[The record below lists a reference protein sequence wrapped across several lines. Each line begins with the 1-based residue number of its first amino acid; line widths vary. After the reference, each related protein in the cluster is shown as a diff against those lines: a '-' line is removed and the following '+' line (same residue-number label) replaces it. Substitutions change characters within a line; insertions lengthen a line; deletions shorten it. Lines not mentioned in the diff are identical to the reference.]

1 MTYTSL
7 ALSVADHIAHVEL
20 DRPEKMNAMNR
31 AFWQEMVDV
40 FAEIGER
47 TDVRCV
53 VLSGR
58 GRHFTSGLDL
68 QDFATLFQANSR
80 AEPGRERHRLRRTVL
95 EMQETFNVIERCQ
108 VPVLAAIHGACIG
121 GGVDLITACDC
132 RYASADAFIAIQ
144 EINIGMAAD
153 VGTLQRLPH
162 LVPQGVAREM
172 AFTGRR
178 MPATEAM
185 ERGLVNEVL
194 DDREALMARVM
205 EIAAQIAAR
214 SPLAMAGVKEM
225 LNYARDH
232 SVADALNYVAT
243 WNAAM
248 LIGDDVP
255 TAIQAQMAKEEARF
269 ADLDAATNI
278 VRRKGHRSGTI

>member
-7 ALSVADHIAHVEL
+7 ALSVSSSIAHVEL

-31 AFWQEMVDV
+31 VFWQEMVDV
-40 FAEIGER
+40 FAEIGDR

-68 QDFATLFQANSR
+68 QDFATLFQTNSK
-80 AEPGRERHRLRRTVL
+80 AEPARERHRLRRTVL

-178 MPATEAM
+178 MLAQEAM
-185 ERGLVNEVL
+185 DRGLVNEVL
-194 DDREALMARVM
+194 GDRDALMARVM
-205 EIAAQIAAR
+205 EVAAQIAAR

-232 SVADALNYVAT
+232 SVADSLNYVAT

-269 ADLDAATNI
+269 ADLDAAANI
-278 VRRKGHRSGTI
+278 VRRKGHRSGTL

>member
-1 MTYTSL
+1 MPYTSL
-7 ALSVADHIAHVEL
+7 ALSVTNSIAHVEL

-40 FAEIGER
+40 FAEIGDR

-68 QDFATLFQANSR
+68 QDFATLFQTNSK
-80 AEPGRERHRLRRTVL
+80 AEPARERHRLRRTVL

-162 LVPQGVAREM
+162 LVPQGVAREI

-178 MPATEAM
+178 MLAQEAM
-185 ERGLVNEVL
+185 DRGLFNEVL
-194 DDREALMARVM
+194 DDRDALLARVM
-205 EIAAQIAAR
+205 DVATQIAAR

-232 SVADALNYVAT
+232 SVADSLNYVAT

-269 ADLDAATNI
+269 ADLDAAANI
-278 VRRKGHRSGTI
+278 VRRKGHRSGTL

>member
-7 ALSVADHIAHVEL
+7 ALSVSNSIAHVEL

-40 FAEIGER
+40 FAEIGDR

-68 QDFATLFQANSR
+68 QDFATLFQTNSK
-80 AEPGRERHRLRRTVL
+80 AEPARERHRLRRTVL

-144 EINIGMAAD
+144 EINIGMTAD

-178 MPATEAM
+178 MLAQEAM
-185 ERGLVNEVL
+185 DRGLVNEVL
-194 DDREALMARVM
+194 DDRDALLARVM
-205 EIAAQIAAR
+205 DVAAQIVAR

-232 SVADALNYVAT
+232 SVADSLNYVAT

-269 ADLDAATNI
+269 TDLDAAANI
-278 VRRKGHRSGTI
+278 VRRKGHRSGTL

>member
-7 ALSVADHIAHVEL
+7 ALSIADHIAHVEL

-40 FAEIGER
+40 FAEIGDR

-68 QDFATLFQANSR
+68 QDFATLFQTDSK
-80 AEPGRERHRLRRTVL
+80 AEPARERHRLRRTVL

-178 MPATEAM
+178 MPAQEAM
-185 ERGLVNEVL
+185 QRGLVNEVL
-194 DDREALMARVM
+194 DDRDALMSRVM

-232 SVADALNYVAT
+232 SVSDSLNYVAT

-255 TAIQAQMAKEEARF
+255 TAIRAQMAKEEARF
-269 ADLDAATNI
+269 ADLDAAANI
-278 VRRKGHRSGTI
+278 VRRKGHRSGTL

>member
-1 MTYTSL
+1 MTYTSI

-40 FAEIGER
+40 FAEIGDR

-68 QDFATLFQANSR
+68 HDFATLFQPGSK
-80 AEPGRERHRLRRTVL
+80 AEPARERHRLRRTVL

-162 LVPQGVAREM
+162 LIPQGVAREL

-178 MPATEAM
+178 MMADEAM
-185 ERGLVNEVL
+185 RHGLLNEVFA
-194 DDREALMARVM
+194 DRDAMLAHVM
-205 EIAAQIAAR
+205 EVAGQIAAR
-214 SPLAMAGVKEM
+214 SPLAMSGIKEM

-232 SVADALNYVAT
+232 SVSDALNYVAT

-255 TAIQAQMAKEEARF
+255 TAIQAQLAKQEARF
-269 ADLDAATNI
+269 ADLEAPTNI
-278 VRRKGHRSGTI
+278 VRRKGHRSGTL